1 MKKCEYC
8 GKEISYQQQ
17 YCDDVCEQT
26 AKRYYRTMRNK
37 GKLFSVINFCCLLGL
52 IIAGFWAVL
61 SPSEIPAFLAGVV
74 LILMGLL
81 YFLLPFGTPEQIKK
95 RQIKNNVN
103 MIKTIGIAVFVIG
116 VILIGCG
123 LFLF

>member
-1 MKKCEYC
+1 M
-8 GKEISYQQQ
+8 
-17 YCDDVCEQT
+17 
-26 AKRYYRTMRNK
+26 
-37 GKLFSVINFCCLLGL
+37 LGL